1 MGAWGTAIASN
12 DTYADVYGNF
22 FDLYNEGLNV
32 KDISEKLIFKNQ
44 GIINCDEDKNNFWF
58 AIAKAQWE
66 CKELDGIILERVKTI
81 IESGADIELWKDLDA
96 SNSDL
101 KKRQIALEKFLNILT
116 TDRLKAKP
124 RKKKIIRQPVFE
136 KGDCLTFKLENGNFG
151 GAIVLEAVKDTEY
164 GLNLI
169 AATRI
174 NQSKLPN
181 KIDFQ
186 DTEVLILNYASWDNK
201 QIISWYNPVRYKS
214 IAHLIEIVEKVDIE
228 IDYDLNKSMY
238 SYMANFGLYII
249 DAINQQFKHEETNS
263 RSSKKIR
270 VKDLIKKKWKFW

>member
-32 KDISEKLIFKNQ
+32 KDISEKLILKNQ
-44 GIINCDEDKNNFWF
+44 GIINSDEDKNNFWF

-66 CKELDGIILERVKTI
+66 CKGLDGIILERVKTI

-101 KKRQIALEKFLNILT
+101 KKRQIVLEKFLITIT
-116 TDRLKAKP
+116 TERSKAKP
-124 RKKKIIRQPVFE
+124 RKRKVIRQPVFE

-174 NQSKLPN
+174 NQSKLPT
-181 KIDFQ
+181 KKDFQ
-186 DTEVLILNYASWDNK
+186 NTEVLILNYASWDNK

-214 IAHLIEIVEKVDIE
+214 IAYLIEVVEKVDIE

-238 SYMANFGLYII
+238 SYMANFDLYII
-249 DAINQQFKHEETNS
+249 DAVSKQFKHEETNS
-263 RSSKKIR
+263 KSLNKIR
-270 VKDLIKKKWKFW
+270 IKDLIKKKWKFW